1 MLSVV
6 KCQRDLMF
14 LIRQAFIFLLA
25 FGSLA
30 LIKQRERRRQ
40 NKKDDQ
46 DEKRNY
52 RRKSELEEK
61 YGDFV

>member
-46 DEKRNY
+46 DEKRHY
-52 RRKSELEEK
+52 
-61 YGDFV
+61 

>member
-1 MLSVV
+1 
-6 KCQRDLMF
+6 MF
-14 LIRQAFIFLLA
+14 LIREAFISLLA

-46 DEKRNY
+46 DEKRPY
-52 RRKSELEEK
+52 LKE
-61 YGDFV
+61 V